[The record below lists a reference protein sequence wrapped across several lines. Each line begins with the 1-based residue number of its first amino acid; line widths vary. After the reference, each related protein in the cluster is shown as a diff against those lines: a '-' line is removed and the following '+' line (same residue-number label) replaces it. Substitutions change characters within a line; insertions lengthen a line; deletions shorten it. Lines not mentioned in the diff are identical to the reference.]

1 MVLYKLKMATRV
13 GFRPRVRCSDV
24 TAQIRSLPLLS
35 CGAAHRYATR
45 RHARLRPPRT
55 FRPHSPGPGG
65 PPGAV
70 GGSRYAACKIGPTPP
85 KMHHGCQRWLCARIR
100 RAAFA
105 DRPMH
110 KLRLYWPRAYGR
122 IQVRPL
128 ILHGCYCSQ
137 QRSAGNAL
145 ESIQLLT
152 AC

>member
-70 GGSRYAACKIGPTPP
+70 GGSRYAACKIG
-85 KMHHGCQRWLCARIR
+85 GCV
-100 RAAFA
+100 
-105 DRPMH
+105 P
-110 KLRLYWPRAYGR
+110 
-122 IQVRPL
+122 
-128 ILHGCYCSQ
+128 
-137 QRSAGNAL
+137 
-145 ESIQLLT
+145 ESGGQLLRIAQCTSYGCTGLERT
-152 AC
+152 AAYKYGH